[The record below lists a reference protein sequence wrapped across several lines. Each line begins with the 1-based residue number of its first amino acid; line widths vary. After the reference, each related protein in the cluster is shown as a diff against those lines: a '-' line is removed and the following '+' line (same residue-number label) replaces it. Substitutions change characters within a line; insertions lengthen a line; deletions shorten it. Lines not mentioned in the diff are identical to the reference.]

1 MTTDKNKKSSPKTE
15 SSKKTEKTKTALSAK
30 TLSFLGGAIIV
41 AVLIG
46 LYFSPLNGRIKSYV
60 TTLLSSDETSYASSA
75 TKTKDE
81 TSQDKTDIEPIKKT
95 VTVDKTP
102 KKQPLKTENLNT
114 IKDELSQE
122 VNQLKQF
129 AQQTSIYSF
138 VVNNLMFQLTESD
151 PLDIPEDMTNL
162 LPTHLKYSIN
172 KIFLDSGVNSGDT
185 ALTVFQLNDEL
196 QKNFVSWANM
206 DKDFTAKKYF
216 DQFWTNV
223 KSWVKVKKVVAK
235 TSPESTK
242 GKSVKEQLTEI
253 QKNLMKYNLQN
264 VNSIFKELPDVVQKD
279 MKIWHNNLIM
289 REKFFQL
296 KKDLNR
302 TMLDFFKTDLDQMQK
317 KIILEFDIQP
327 EKKSEQP
334 TRCSD

>member
-15 SSKKTEKTKTALSAK
+15 PSKKTKTALSAK
-30 TLSFLGGAIIV
+30 TLSIFGGGIII
-41 AVLIG
+41 AVMIG

-60 TTLLSSDETSYASSA
+60 TTLPSSDATSHASSTA
-75 TKTKDE
+75 KKKDE
-81 TSQDKTDIEPIKKT
+81 TSQDTTDIEPVKNTVAHDKK
-95 VTVDKTP
+95 P
-102 KKQPLKTENLNT
+102 KKQTQKTENLNT

-138 VVNNLMFQLTESD
+138 VVNNLMFQLTEAD
-151 PLDIPEDMTNL
+151 PLDIPEDMINL
-162 LPTHLKYSIN
+162 LPTSLKYSIN
-172 KIFLDSGVNSGDT
+172 KIFLDSGVNSGDA

-223 KSWVKVKKVVAK
+223 KSWVKVEKVAAK

-242 GKSVKEQLTEI
+242 GKSVKDQLAEI
-253 QKNLMKYNLQN
+253 QKNLMKYDLQN

-327 EKKSEQP
+327 VKKSE
-334 TRCSD
+334 